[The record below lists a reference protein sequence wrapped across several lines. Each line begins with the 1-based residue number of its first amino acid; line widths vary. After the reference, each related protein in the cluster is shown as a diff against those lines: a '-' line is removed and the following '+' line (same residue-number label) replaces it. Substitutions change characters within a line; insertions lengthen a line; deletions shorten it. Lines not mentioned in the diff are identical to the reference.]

1 MKACRFQVIEVRSTD
16 AGARNKTTEF
26 LESKNYTVAATFDDG
41 ILYAL
46 KDGDQV
52 RNPIMEV

>member
-1 MKACRFQVIEVRSTD
+1 MIEVRSTD